1 MVSVGN
7 LGLVMMWWLP
17 LLLLRAQLMLL
28 LGMMGLELGQP
39 IMVALCIQR
48 ASWRLGAR
56 RPMNGGWCIAWAVA
70 GSAGA
75 AVAAS
80 TAAVTAAEHGV
91 KRRDVH
97 AGGCLLGL
105 PTVLLMLTAFLR
117 PITDAERSNV
127 RAKKVGA
134 PTESPEFRSG
144 AAPRMESSH

>member
-39 IMVALCIQR
+39 IMVVLCIQR
-48 ASWRLGAR
+48 ARWRLGA
-56 RPMNGGWCIAWAVA
+56 GWRCWRIAWAVA

-97 AGGCLLGL
+97 AGGCLFGL